1 MADLITIAGEE
12 VDFSRPYRCVDP
24 LRPWKAIVLENC
36 TARNMRNLVIRNG
49 ERLYETEDLA
59 QIAGRVRR
67 QLKEEIWQ
75 EEQRFENPHGHYLD
89 MSPSYYQMKM
99 QMLNR
104 SAQEENT

>member
-1 MADLITIAGEE
+1 MSETFEYGEE
-12 VDFSRPYRCVDP
+12 DFDEEEFDEEDEMRM
-24 LRPWKAIVLENC
+24 AILEAEAN
-36 TARNMRNLVIRNG
+36 
-49 ERLYETEDLA
+49 
-59 QIAGRVRR
+59 
-67 QLKEEIWQ
+67 EIWQ